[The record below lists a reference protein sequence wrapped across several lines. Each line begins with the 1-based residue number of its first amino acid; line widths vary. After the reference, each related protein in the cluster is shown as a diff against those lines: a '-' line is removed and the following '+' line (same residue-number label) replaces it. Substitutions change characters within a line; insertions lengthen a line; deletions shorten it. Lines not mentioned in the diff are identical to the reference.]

1 MASLKRRI
9 KDVLNRIGIRV
20 SLIRK
25 RGNETFGGYIDQSF
39 PALYKK
45 YYNESMVPWQ
55 GMHDA
60 FDAAKYVADSN
71 IDGDIVECGVWR
83 GGVSALMK
91 DVICENEDGSSRKF
105 WLFDTYEGMSDPTEF
120 DYKGGRDQND
130 TLTKH
135 NELLRSDGSSDWC
148 RGELSDVKNILSK
161 SINGLANVE
170 FIKGKV
176 EDTLLLN
183 EIPNTIAILRL
194 DTDFYESTKVEL
206 EVLLPKLVVGGML
219 IVDDYGSWAGARKAL
234 NDFRDDGG
242 LRGFAIFRNHFYGA
256 LIAVRTS

>member
-1 MASLKRRI
+1 MKL
-9 KDVLNRIGIRV
+9 IGIHV
-20 SLIRK
+20 TLIRK
-25 RGNETFGGYIDQSF
+25 RGHETFGGHGRDTDESF
-39 PALYKK
+39 PAVYKK
-45 YYNESMVPWQ
+45 YCMESMVPWQ

-91 DVICENEDGSSRKF
+91 DVIFENEDGRSRKF
-105 WLFDTYEGMSDPTEF
+105 WLFDTYEGMSEPTEF
-120 DYKGGRDQND
+120 DYKIGQDHNV
-130 TLTKH
+130 TLAKH
-135 NELLRSDGSSDWC
+135 EALLQRDGSNNWC
-148 RGELSDVKNILSK
+148 RGELSDVKNTLSK
-161 SINGLANVE
+161 SLNGLANVE

-176 EDTLLLN
+176 EDTLLLKQL
-183 EIPNTIAILRL
+183 PNAIAILRL

-206 EVLLPKLVVGGML
+206 EVLLPKLVVGGIL
-219 IVDDYGSWAGARKAL
+219 IVDDYGGWAGARKAI